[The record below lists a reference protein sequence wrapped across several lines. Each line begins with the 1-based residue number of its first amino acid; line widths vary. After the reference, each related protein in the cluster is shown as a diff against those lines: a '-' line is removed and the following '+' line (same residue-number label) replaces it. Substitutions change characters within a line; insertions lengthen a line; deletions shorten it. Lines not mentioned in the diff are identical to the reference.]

1 MQTLSATEMVIKRQ
15 GKYTQITVV
24 RNTMAFRAIDE

>member
-1 MQTLSATEMVIKRQ
+1 MVIKRQ

-24 RNTMAFRAIDE
+24 RNTMAFTVIDELVVADGWC